1 MQFFYKNDKVICG
14 KNTKTVRNGDIGIV
28 TDASQSQLKCV
39 FDTGE
44 EIFTPDDAIELN
56 ITLAYCITV
65 HKAQGSEFKTVI
77 MPIAEENQNML
88 RRNLFYTAVT
98 RAKNKMILVG
108 NKQSTSRA
116 IYNNKVFKRQGLLLQ
131 RIQQRFQIQN

>member
-1 MQFFYKNDKVICG
+1 
-14 KNTKTVRNGDIGIV
+14 
-28 TDASQSQLKCV
+28 
-39 FDTGE
+39 
-44 EIFTPDDAIELN
+44 
-56 ITLAYCITV
+56 
-65 HKAQGSEFKTVI
+65 

-108 NKQSTSRA
+108 DKQSTSRA